1 MADERYHQG
10 KGEVLR
16 ESHSC
21 LEFKVSLKNGK
32 EEREVGRNAEGGR
45 EEVERALLKG
55 RADPARPCR
64 DWCALAHTRLRR
76 FLLASDEEQE
86 RDAPATGEEGFW
98 ILDFGF

>member
-55 RADPARPCR
+55 RADPAR
-64 DWCALAHTRLRR
+64 
-76 FLLASDEEQE
+76 
-86 RDAPATGEEGFW
+86 